1 MDGSLLDQAMV
12 DALESRFNG
21 ENGMADWDD
30 LASNDR
36 HSCDMVL
43 DTDDDG
49 LANFEEE
56 VFDQPD
62 GQDSDMDSSTTSSR
76 WPTQPSPST
85 PAWVNPATNRFSSPR
100 HAPDRSTA
108 WSAAGS

>member
-1 MDGSLLDQAMV
+1 MVRTTAESLYTTSVQTPGGEVILFNPPDGNWDCLLLDQAMV

-43 DTDDDG
+43 DSDDDG
-49 LANFEEE
+49 LANFEEKPSNKPHCTRLRHG
-56 VFDQPD
+56 FD
-62 GQDSDMDSSTTSSR
+62 
-76 WPTQPSPST
+76 
-85 PAWVNPATNRFSSPR
+85 
-100 HAPDRSTA
+100 
-108 WSAAGS
+108 